1 VIKVN
6 YSFHK
11 DIPNQ
16 YRRAILEETLSK
28 RVSKVPIS
36 LCNEIINRV
45 IEEETENETLT
56 NYEVEYFKNGVTKTI
71 EVKGRQKA
79 LVECDRILEFGDN
92 KDKSIVIAIRQAKR
106 LVSGYVNGSWMEPH
120 PRDKLFVKSRG

>member
-1 VIKVN
+1 MKAN
-6 YSFHK
+6 YRFHK

-16 YRRAILEETLSK
+16 YRRAILEETLLK
-28 RVSKVPIS
+28 RVSKVPIA
-36 LCNEIINRV
+36 LCNEIIERT
-45 IEEETENETLT
+45 IEEEEENETLT
-56 NYEVEYFKNGVTKTI
+56 HYEVEYYKNGKTKSI
-71 EVKGRQKA
+71 QVKGRQKA

-92 KDKSIVIAIRQAKR
+92 KDPSVVIAIRQAKR